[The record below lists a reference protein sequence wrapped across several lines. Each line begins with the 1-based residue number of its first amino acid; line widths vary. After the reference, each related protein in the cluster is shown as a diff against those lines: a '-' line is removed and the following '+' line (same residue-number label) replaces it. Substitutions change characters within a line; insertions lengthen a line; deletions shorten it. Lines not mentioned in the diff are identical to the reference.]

1 MIYEVFSEYLEDK
14 EDAIKTGAEVQLQ
27 VMDMDTF
34 ERKVVRCILA
44 KSVDELPGSTALQVK
59 DHTTGDILNP
69 IAIKVVGEE
78 DIESSIHLE
87 T

>member
-14 EDAIKTGAEVQLQ
+14 EEAMKTGAEVQLQ
-27 VMDMDTF
+27 VMEMDTF
-34 ERKVVRCILA
+34 ERKMVRCVLA

-59 DHTTGDILNP
+59 DHTTGDILDP
-69 IAIKVVGEE
+69 IAIKVVGED
-78 DIESSIHLE
+78 DIETSIHLE